1 MGTSCINA
9 QITYYVDYKNGSDT
23 YSGTI
28 SQPFKLIS
36 KAVSSLGSNIGTIYL
51 RGGTHYST
59 SKISLSKNGTI
70 GNLIKIWAYE
80 NENPI
85 IDFTGIATNTD
96 GFSISGTFYHLKGL
110 EIVYATHNGIRISG
124 NNNTVEDCS
133 VHLCGNTGI
142 HITGGSSGSIYP
154 SNNLILNCD
163 AYFNFDSPIGGNA
176 DGFSAKWNVGTG
188 NVFRGCRAFNNS
200 DDGWDLWMCTGTITI
215 ENCIA
220 FRNGVDTWYTGQ
232 VNGNGNGIKLGGNY
246 IATPHIVKNCLAF
259 DNAGNGGRGFDE
271 NNNLAGQTLYN
282 CTAFRNLRSNYYF
295 NNDPLSSGK
304 HSIINCISY
313 LEGTAIIFKNSTLQT
328 NSWQG
333 FTVSTTDFLTVDTTG
348 ITNSRNSDGSLPHTN
363 FMLLVDGSDFVDAGT
378 NVGIPYY
385 GSAPDLGF
393 CESSFSSLP
402 VELAAFTAT
411 VKNENVVLN
420 WQTATEINNS
430 GFEIERSPSL
440 IPSQR
445 EVTFNSLFGGNEGGF
460 IKIGFVKGNGSTTI
474 AKDYFFT
481 DKPKSGTEFQ
491 YRLKQIDFDGTFK
504 YSNIVTAVTQSVN
517 QFVLDQNYPNP
528 FNPSTKITYQI
539 PISSFV
545 TLKVYDILGN
555 EVAVLVNEWQEAGS
569 YSSLI
574 STSSAY
580 SGKQLAS
587 GMSSKGGYASGVY
600 FYTLSADK
608 FTDTKKFILLK

>member
-1 MGTSCINA
+1 
-9 QITYYVDYKNGSDT
+9 
-23 YSGTI
+23 
-28 SQPFKLIS
+28 
-36 KAVSSLGSNIGTIYL
+36 
-51 RGGTHYST
+51 
-59 SKISLSKNGTI
+59 
-70 GNLIKIWAYE
+70 
-80 NENPI
+80 
-85 IDFTGIATNTD
+85 
-96 GFSISGTFYHLKGL
+96 
-110 EIVYATHNGIRISG
+110 
-124 NNNTVEDCS
+124 
-133 VHLCGNTGI
+133 
-142 HITGGSSGSIYP
+142 
-154 SNNLILNCD
+154 
-163 AYFNFDSPIGGNA
+163 
-176 DGFSAKWNVGTG
+176 
-188 NVFRGCRAFNNS
+188 
-200 DDGWDLWMCTGTITI
+200 ITI

-220 FRNGVDTWYTGQ
+220 FRNGVDTWHTGQ

-313 LEGTAIIFKNSTLQT
+313 LEGTANIFKNSTLQT

-363 FMLLVDGSDFVDAGT
+363 FMHLTDGSDFVDAGT

-402 VELAAFTAT
+402 VELAAFTAAAQ
-411 VKNENVVLN
+411 NENVVLN
-420 WQTATEINNS
+420 WQTATEVNNF
-430 GFEIERSPSL
+430 GFEIERSPSQ

-445 EVTFNSLFGGNEGGF
+445 ERTFNSLFGGNEGGF
-460 IKIGFVKGNGSTTI
+460 IKIGFVKGNGSTTN
-474 AKDYFFT
+474 AKDYSLT
-481 DKPKSGTEFQ
+481 DKPKGGTEFQ
-491 YRLKQIDFDGTFK
+491 YRLKQIDFNGTFK
-504 YSNIVTAVTQSVN
+504 YSNIVTAVTQGVN

-545 TLKVYDILGN
+545 TLKVYDVLGN
-555 EVAVLVNEWQEAGS
+555 EVAVLVNEWQEAGN
-569 YSSLI
+569 YSTLFT
-574 STSSAY
+574 TSSAY

-600 FYTLSADK
+600 FYTLSAGK
-608 FTDTKKFILLK
+608 FTDTKKFI